1 MTYDE
6 FLKEACPGLDMVWR
20 KYRKRAARHRLDARL
35 KELGMERYDQYLD
48 LVRREPVE
56 AAGLP
61 DLMRVTMTRFFR
73 EQKAWQELTEEIFP
87 LLMASKGDWLR
98 SKRSLPVPVAS
109 PTSVATT
116 LRAWSAGC
124 CGGEEPYSLAL
135 CWLNYLQPSHPEW
148 SISITATDIDDASLD
163 RARAG
168 IYSIQSLREVPPELR
183 TRWFR
188 REDSLWRISPEA
200 TALVT
205 LQKSNLLLDAPPQ
218 NVDLVLCRYLAF
230 TYYKGERLLAAVRKV
245 WASLRARGVLMIGR
259 KESLPEAAGELFEP
273 VRDSRI
279 FYQKK
284 G

>member
-1 MTYDE
+1 MTYEE
-6 FLKEACPGLDMVWR
+6 FLKETCPVLDMVWR

-48 LVRREPVE
+48 LIRRDAVE
-56 AAGLP
+56 AAGLT

-73 EQKAWQELTEEIFP
+73 EQKAWEELTEEILP
-87 LLMASKGDWLR
+87 LLMTEGDWLR
-98 SKRSLPVPVAS
+98 SERSVPVPLAS
-109 PTSVATT
+109 PTSGATT

-135 CWLNYLQPSHPEW
+135 CWLNYLQPSHPEC
-148 SISITATDIDDASLD
+148 SLSITATDIDDASLD

-168 IYSIQSLREVPPELR
+168 IYSIQSLREVPSAVR

-188 REDSLWRISPEA
+188 REDSLWRINHEA
-200 TALVT
+200 AALVT
-205 LQKSNLLLDAPPQ
+205 FEKRNLLLDTPPQ
-218 NVDLVLCRYLAF
+218 SVDLVLCRYLAF
-230 TYYKGERLLAAVRKV
+230 TYYKGERLLAAVRKL
-245 WASLRARGVLMIGR
+245 WESLRPGGVLMIGR
-259 KESLPEAAGELFEP
+259 KESLPDAAGELFQP

-279 FYQKK
+279 FYRKI